1 MKALKIL
8 SLGADALLREAA
20 LHFQDFYG
28 HRGVTVAWE
37 VRDAS
42 EPSSFNELMASNPEA
57 DAIRLMPDLCSEFLP
72 KCPVQPLAVS
82 RYQTADVFF
91 RRQGVWEPELLAEE
105 SVRRVIMRQAH
116 HLDLRESAYVAGVGA
131 FLRVVGG
138 VALGLGFRRVYLV
151 GEDENDLRE
160 QAVSLAR
167 LYVGSTIEPLPAHL
181 LTVQTVGGSLLV
193 NTLNLATRPELG
205 ADLAYFNFMR
215 RGGLVMDLH
224 GGASEQLVLEEALRA
239 DLRIVPPHEF
249 SGQSEYI
256 LASRLG
262 LGDLASERDF
272 LNSWFEWLRKMAS
285 NGGGE
290 AAKNPTSVQ

>member
-8 SLGADALLREAA
+8 SLGADPLLKEAGAHFRE
-20 LHFQDFYG
+20 FYG
-28 HRGVTVAWE
+28 PRGVDIQWDTREVA
-37 VRDAS
+37 DAAAFS
-42 EPSSFNELMASNPEA
+42 ALMAGNPEV
-57 DAIRLMPDLCSEFLP
+57 DAVRLVPDLCEEYLA
-72 KCPVQPLAVS
+72 KCPVQPLPVS
-82 RYQTADVFF
+82 RYRTADAFY

-116 HLDLRESAYVAGVGA
+116 HLDLRESAYVAGSGV

-151 GEDENDLRE
+151 GENEADLNE
-160 QAVSLAR
+160 QARSLMK
-167 LYVGSTIEPLPAHL
+167 LYVGSEVQALPAHQ

-193 NTLNLATRPELG
+193 NTLNLASRPELA

-224 GGASEQLVLEEALRA
+224 GGPSEQLVLEEALRA

-249 SGQSEYI
+249 SGQSEYFF
-256 LASRLG
+256 AERLG
-262 LGDLASERDF
+262 LGSLASERDF
-272 LNSWFEWLRKMAS
+272 LNSWFEWLRRLMSA
-285 NGGGE
+285 GT
-290 AAKNPTSVQ
+290 AKNPTSVQ